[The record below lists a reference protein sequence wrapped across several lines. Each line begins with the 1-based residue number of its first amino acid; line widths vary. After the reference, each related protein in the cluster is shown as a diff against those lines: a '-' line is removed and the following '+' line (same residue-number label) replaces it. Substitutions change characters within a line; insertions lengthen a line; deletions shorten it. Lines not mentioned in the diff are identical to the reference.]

1 MKKRSAAARLAG
13 DSEADLIENELPSF
27 PRRGGFAHEENVAK
41 PPQREQTGW
50 LNKPPRPLRQRW
62 LRVFILDVA
71 SIRRRLREELDA
83 LELRFS
89 KAHDQA
95 VDARKALERRIELL
109 EERVRDARV
118 ESTAPTENF
127 AQEPEEPQ
135 IDSQPIPQFTTIA
148 EPLP

>member
-1 MKKRSAAARLAG
+1 MELFVFAIIVMILVILVGPWLYAG
-13 DSEADLIENELPSF
+13 
-27 PRRGGFAHEENVAK
+27 
-41 PPQREQTGW
+41 
-50 LNKPPRPLRQRW
+50 
-62 LRVFILDVA
+62 

-148 EPLP
+148 